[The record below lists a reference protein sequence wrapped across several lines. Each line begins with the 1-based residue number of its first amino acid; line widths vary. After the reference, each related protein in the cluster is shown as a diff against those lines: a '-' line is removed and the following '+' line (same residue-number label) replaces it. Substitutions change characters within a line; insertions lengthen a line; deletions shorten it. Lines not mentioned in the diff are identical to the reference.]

1 MAWVEKL
8 GRYARYLLGLRGK
21 ILDNGSICFERCRRG
36 ARPIISHSDE
46 VASSRKVDHGRE

>member
-1 MAWVEKL
+1 MAWVEEL

-21 ILDNGSICFERCRRG
+21 ILDNGTICFERCRRG